1 MTKTEHNPWV
11 IMLLVYLS
19 SVMGLGSAHGSA
31 EVARADSVRNSAAV
45 ARGSHWKQVR
55 RKTTYYHRYDMLC
68 CFNAQTCM
76 YHTCFFHV
84 YH

>member
-1 MTKTEHNPWV
+1 MTQSEHNPWV
-11 IMLLVYLS
+11 ILLLVYLS

-31 EVARADSVRNSAAV
+31 EVARADSVQRSSAAG

-68 CFNAQTCM
+68 
-76 YHTCFFHV
+76 
-84 YH
+84 